1 MTRAGGVRMNNR
13 ILILVIEDDSDI
25 SNMIC
30 DLLEQNGYNVKPA
43 YSGTE
48 ALMVFD
54 HKIDLVLLDLMLP
67 GLAGEQVLQEIRKH
81 SNVPV
86 IGLSAKADKPSTI
99 NLLKSGADDYIVK
112 PFNNDELLARI
123 EAQLRRY
130 KQSSN
135 LNSENSKI
143 TEVTYKDITIDLET
157 YTVQIGDTSVSLTK
171 REFLILELLMK
182 YPKKVFTK
190 SNLYEHVWNDEFF
203 GDENTVNVHM
213 SNIRSKLAKANP
225 SEEYIQTVWG
235 IGFKMSE

>member
-1 MTRAGGVRMNNR
+1 MNNR
-13 ILILVIEDDSDI
+13 ISILVIEDDSDI

-30 DLLEQNGYNVKPA
+30 DLLEQNGYNAKPA

-48 ALMVFD
+48 ALMAFD
-54 HKIDLVLLDLMLP
+54 NKINLVLLDLMLP
-67 GLAGEQVLQEIRKH
+67 GINGEMVLQEIRKH

-86 IGLSAKADKPSTI
+86 IGLSAKSDKNSTI

-130 KQSSN
+130 NQFSSF
-135 LNSENSKI
+135 ENENNKL
-143 TEVTYKDITIDLET
+143 TYKDLSIDAET
-157 YTVQIGDTSVSLTK
+157 YSVQVGDTPVSLTK
-171 REFLILELLMK
+171 REFLIIELLMK

-190 SNLYEHVWNDEFF
+190 SNLYEHVWNDEFL
-203 GDENTVNVHM
+203 GDDNTVNVHI

-235 IGFKMSE
+235 IGFKMKE

>member
-1 MTRAGGVRMNNR
+1 MTTNR
-13 ILILVIEDDSDI
+13 NTILVVEDDNDI

-30 DLLEQNGYNVKPA
+30 DLLEQNGYNTKSA

-54 HKIDLVLLDLMLP
+54 PKIDLVLLDLMLP
-67 GLAGEQVLQEIRKH
+67 GLAGEEVLQEIRKH
-81 SNVPV
+81 SNIPV
-86 IGLSAKADKPSTI
+86 IGLSAKSDKASTI
-99 NLLKSGADDYIVK
+99 NLLKTGADDYIVK

-130 KQSSN
+130 HQPSLHQEGNK
-135 LNSENSKI
+135 L
-143 TEVTYKDITIDLET
+143 TYKNISMDPET
-157 YTVQIGDTSVSLTK
+157 FSVMVGDTPVSLTK

-190 SNLYEHVWNDEFF
+190 SNLYEHVWNEEFF
-203 GDENTVNVHM
+203 GDENTINVHI
-213 SNIRSKLAKANP
+213 SNIRSKLAKANA
-225 SEEYIQTVWG
+225 SGEYIQTVWG

>member
-1 MTRAGGVRMNNR
+1 MNN
-13 ILILVIEDDSDI
+13 IISILVIEDDCDI

-30 DLLEQNGYNVKPA
+30 DLLKRNGYKAMPA
-43 YSGTE
+43 YTGTE

-54 HKIDLVLLDLMLP
+54 KKIDLVLLDLMLP
-67 GLAGEQVLQEIRKH
+67 GVNGEMVLMEIRKH
-81 SNVPV
+81 SNIPV
-86 IGLSAKADKPSTI
+86 IGLSAKSDKASTI

-130 KQSSN
+130 NHHLSLMSDNNKLS
-135 LNSENSKI
+135 
-143 TEVTYKDITIDLET
+143 YKDISIDTET
-157 YTVQIGDTSVSLTK
+157 YSVNVGGTVVSLTK

-190 SNLYEHVWNDEFF
+190 SNIYEHVWNDEFF
-203 GDENTVNVHM
+203 GDENTINVHI
-213 SNIRSKLAKANP
+213 SNIRIKLAKANP

>member
-1 MTRAGGVRMNNR
+1 MNNR
-13 ILILVIEDDSDI
+13 SSILVIEDDSDI

-30 DLLEQNGYNVKPA
+30 DLLRQNGYNAKPA

-48 ALMVFD
+48 ALVVFD
-54 HKIDLVLLDLMLP
+54 KKIDLVLLDLMLP
-67 GLAGEQVLQEIRKH
+67 GINGEMVLKEIRKH
-81 SNVPV
+81 SNIPI
-86 IGLSAKADKPSTI
+86 IGLTAKSDKSSTI

-130 KQSSN
+130 NPPSS
-135 LNSENSKI
+135 LLSENNKLS
-143 TEVTYKDITIDLET
+143 YKDISIDTET
-157 YTVQIGDTSVSLTK
+157 YSVQVGGTPVSLTK

-203 GDENTVNVHM
+203 GDENTINVHI
-213 SNIRSKLAKANP
+213 SNIRLKLAKANP
-225 SEEYIQTVWG
+225 SGEYIQTVWG

>member
-1 MTRAGGVRMNNR
+1 MNNR
-13 ILILVIEDDSDI
+13 ITILVIEDDSDI
-25 SNMIC
+25 SNMIR
-30 DLLEQNGYNVKPA
+30 DMLKHNGYGTKQA

-54 HKIDLVLLDLMLP
+54 DKVDLVLLDLMLP
-67 GLAGEQVLQEIRKH
+67 GLKGELVLEEIRKN
-81 SNVPV
+81 SNIPV
-86 IGLSAKADKPSTI
+86 IGLSAKSDKDSTI

-130 KQSSN
+130 NQTSSFPN
-135 LNSENSKI
+135 ENNKLS
-143 TEVTYKDITIDLET
+143 YKDISIDTEN
-157 YTVQIGDTSVSLTK
+157 YSVQVGDTSVSLTK

-203 GDENTVNVHM
+203 GDENTINVHI
-213 SNIRSKLAKANP
+213 SNIRSKVAKVNP

-235 IGFKMSE
+235 IGFKMNE

>member
-1 MTRAGGVRMNNR
+1 MNNR
-13 ILILVIEDDSDI
+13 ISILVIEDDSDI

-30 DLLEQNGYNVKPA
+30 DLLEQNGYNTKSA
-43 YSGTE
+43 YTGTE

-54 HKIDLVLLDLMLP
+54 KKIDLVLLDLMLP
-67 GLAGEQVLQEIRKH
+67 GLNGEIVLQEIRKH
-81 SNVPV
+81 SNIPV
-86 IGLSAKADKPSTI
+86 IGLSAKSDKASTI

-130 KQSSN
+130 NPPLS
-135 LNSENSKI
+135 LPSENNKLS
-143 TEVTYKDITIDLET
+143 YKDISIDTET
-157 YTVQIGDTSVSLTK
+157 YLVQVGDTPVSLTK
-171 REFLILELLMK
+171 REFLILELLIK

-203 GDENTVNVHM
+203 GDENTINVHI

-235 IGFKMSE
+235 IGFKMGE

>member
-1 MTRAGGVRMNNR
+1 MSKK
-13 ILILVIEDDSDI
+13 ILILVVEDDSDI
-25 SNMIC
+25 SNMVC
-30 DLLEQNGYNVKPA
+30 DLLEQSGYSTKPA

-48 ALMVFD
+48 ALMYFND
-54 HKIDLVLLDLMLP
+54 KFNLVLLDLMLP
-67 GLAGEQVLQEIRKH
+67 GLAGELVLQEIRKH

-86 IGLSAKADKPSTI
+86 IGLSAKTDKTSTI

-130 KQSSN
+130 NQVSS
-135 LNSENSKI
+135 LPGENNKL
-143 TEVTYKDITIDLET
+143 TYKDISIDTET
-157 YTVQIGDTSVSLTK
+157 YSVQVGDTPASLTK

-190 SNLYEHVWNDEFF
+190 ANFYEHVWNDEFL
-203 GDENTVNVHM
+203 GDENTINVHI
-213 SNIRSKLAKANP
+213 SNVRSKLAKANP
-225 SEEYIQTVWG
+225 SGDYIQTVWG

>member
-1 MTRAGGVRMNNR
+1 MNNR
-13 ILILVIEDDSDI
+13 ITILVIEDDSDI
-25 SNMIC
+25 SNMIR
-30 DLLEQNGYNVKPA
+30 DMLKHNGYGTKQA

-54 HKIDLVLLDLMLP
+54 DKVDLVLLDLMLP
-67 GLAGEQVLQEIRKH
+67 GLKGELVLEEIRKN
-81 SNVPV
+81 SNIPV
-86 IGLSAKADKPSTI
+86 IGLSAKSDKDSTI

-130 KQSSN
+130 NQTSSFPN
-135 LNSENSKI
+135 ENNKLS
-143 TEVTYKDITIDLET
+143 YKDISIDTEN
-157 YTVQIGDTSVSLTK
+157 YSVQVGDTSVSLTK

-203 GDENTVNVHM
+203 GDENTINVHI
-213 SNIRSKLAKANP
+213 SNIRSKLAKVNP

-235 IGFKMSE
+235 IGFKMNE

>member
-1 MTRAGGVRMNNR
+1 MNNK
-13 ILILVIEDDSDI
+13 ISILVIEDDVDI

-30 DLLEQNGYNVKPA
+30 DLLMQNGYAAKPA

-48 ALMVFD
+48 ALMIFD
-54 HKIDLVLLDLMLP
+54 NKVNLVLLDLMLP
-67 GLAGEQVLQEIRKH
+67 GVNGELVLQEIRKH

-86 IGLSAKADKPSTI
+86 IGLSAKTDKSSTI

-123 EAQLRRY
+123 EVQLRRY
-130 KQSSN
+130 NQVPS
-135 LNSENSKI
+135 LTSENNKL
-143 TEVTYKDITIDLET
+143 TYKDISIDIET
-157 YTVQIGDTSVSLTK
+157 YSVQVGDTLVTLTK

-190 SNLYEHVWNDEFF
+190 SNLFEHVWNDEFF
-203 GDENTVNVHM
+203 GDDNTINVHI

-225 SEEYIQTVWG
+225 TEEYIQTVWG

>member
-1 MTRAGGVRMNNR
+1 MQMMNG
-13 ILILVIEDDSDI
+13 ISILVIEDDGDI
-25 SNMIC
+25 GNMIC
-30 DLLEQNGYNVKPA
+30 DLLEQNGYNTKRA

-54 HKIDLVLLDLMLP
+54 NKIDLVLLDLMLP
-67 GLAGEQVLQEIRKH
+67 GMAGELVLQEIRKH

-86 IGLSAKADKPSTI
+86 IGLSAKGDKSSTI

-123 EAQLRRY
+123 GVQLRRY
-130 KQSSN
+130 NQASN
-135 LNSENSKI
+135 LSNEKNKL
-143 TEVTYKDITIDLET
+143 TYKNLSIDTET
-157 YTVQIGDTSVSLTK
+157 YSVQVGETPVSLTK

-203 GDENTVNVHM
+203 GDDNTVNVHI
-213 SNIRSKLAKANP
+213 SNIRSKLGRIHP

-235 IGFKMSE
+235 IGFKMCE

>member
-1 MTRAGGVRMNNR
+1 MNNK
-13 ILILVIEDDSDI
+13 ISILVIEDDSDI

-30 DLLEQNGYNVKPA
+30 DLLQQNSYNARPV

-48 ALMVFD
+48 ALMVFNN
-54 HKIDLVLLDLMLP
+54 KIDLILLDLMLP
-67 GLAGEQVLQEIRKH
+67 GLKGELVLHEIRKY

-86 IGLSAKADKPSTI
+86 IGLTAKSDKTSTI

-130 KQSSN
+130 NQSSSSPN
-135 LNSENSKI
+135 KNNKL
-143 TEVTYKDITIDLET
+143 TYKDI
-157 YTVQIGDTSVSLTK
+157 SVDVENFLVEVGNTQVNLTK

-203 GDENTVNVHM
+203 GDENTINVHI
-213 SNIRSKLAKANP
+213 SNIRSKLSKANP

>member
-1 MTRAGGVRMNNR
+1 MSNKT
-13 ILILVIEDDSDI
+13 LILVIEDDNDI
-25 SNMIC
+25 SNMIR
-30 DLLEQNGYNVKPA
+30 DLLDQNGYDTKSA

-48 ALMVFD
+48 ALMVFNN
-54 HKIDLVLLDLMLP
+54 KINLVLLDLMLP
-67 GLAGEQVLQEIRKH
+67 GLSGEIVLKEIRKH

-86 IGLSAKADKPSTI
+86 IGLSAKSDKESTI
-99 NLLKSGADDYIVK
+99 NLLKSGADDYIIK

-130 KQSSN
+130 KHTSN
-135 LNSENSKI
+135 LKNEYNK
-143 TEVTYKDITIDLET
+143 VTYKDITIDIET
-157 YTVQIGDTSVSLTK
+157 HSVQVGETSVSLTK

-203 GDENTVNVHM
+203 GDENTINVHI

-225 SEEYIQTVWG
+225 LDEYIQTVWG

>member
-1 MTRAGGVRMNNR
+1 MNSN
-13 ILILVIEDDSDI
+13 ISILVIEDDSDI

-30 DLLEQNGYNVKPA
+30 DLLKLNGYNAKPA

-54 HKIDLVLLDLMLP
+54 KKINLVLLDLMLP
-67 GLAGEQVLQEIRKH
+67 GLNGELVLQEIRKH

-86 IGLSAKADKPSTI
+86 VGLSAKSDKASTI
-99 NLLKSGADDYIVK
+99 NLLKTGADDYIVK

-130 KQSSN
+130 NHSTSLPIDNNKLS
-135 LNSENSKI
+135 
-143 TEVTYKDITIDLET
+143 YKDISIDKET
-157 YTVQIGDTSVSLTK
+157 YSVQVGDTPVSLTK
-171 REFLILELLMK
+171 REFLLLELLMK

-190 SNLYEHVWNDEFF
+190 SNLYQHVWNDEFF
-203 GDENTVNVHM
+203 GDENTINVHI
-213 SNIRSKLAKANP
+213 SNIRSKLAKVNP

-235 IGFKMSE
+235 IGFKMHE

>member
-1 MTRAGGVRMNNR
+1 MNKN
-13 ILILVIEDDSDI
+13 ISILVIEDDSDI

-30 DLLEQNGYNVKPA
+30 DLLQQNGYKVKPA

-54 HKIDLVLLDLMLP
+54 LNIHLVLLDLMLP
-67 GLAGEQVLQEIRKH
+67 GLAGEAVLHEIRKH

-86 IGLSAKADKPSTI
+86 IGLSAKSDKSSTI

-112 PFNNDELLARI
+112 PFHNEELLARI

-130 KQSSN
+130 HQPGSLAGEDNKV
-135 LNSENSKI
+135 I
-143 TEVTYKDITIDLET
+143 YKGITIDLET
-157 YTVQIGDTSVSLTK
+157 YTVLVGDTTINLTK
-171 REFLILELLMK
+171 REFLILELMMR

-190 SNLYEHVWNDEFF
+190 SNLYEHVWKDEFF
-203 GDENTVNVHM
+203 GDENTVNVHI

-225 SEEYIQTVWG
+225 SEDYIQTVWG

>member
-1 MTRAGGVRMNNR
+1 MSNKNT
-13 ILILVIEDDSDI
+13 ILVIEDDSDI

-30 DLLEQNGYNVKPA
+30 DLLGQNGYSVKSA

-48 ALMVFD
+48 ALMMFD
-54 HKIDLVLLDLMLP
+54 NKINLILLDLMLP
-67 GLAGEQVLQEIRKH
+67 GLSGEIVLQEIRKH
-81 SNVPV
+81 SNIPV
-86 IGLSAKADKPSTI
+86 IGLSAKSDKASTI

-123 EAQLRRY
+123 EVQLRRY
-130 KQSSN
+130 SQSPSFS
-135 LNSENSKI
+135 SENK
-143 TEVTYKDITIDLET
+143 ELTYKDITIDIET
-157 YTVQIGDTSVSLTK
+157 YSVQVGDTFISLTK
-171 REFLILELLMK
+171 REFLILELLIK

-190 SNLYEHVWNDEFF
+190 SNLYEYVWNDEFF
-203 GDENTVNVHM
+203 GDDNTINVHI

>member
-1 MTRAGGVRMNNR
+1 MSNG

-25 SNMIC
+25 SNMVC
-30 DLLEQNGYNVKPA
+30 DLLEQNGYNTKPA

-48 ALMVFD
+48 ALMAF
-54 HKIDLVLLDLMLP
+54 HNKIDLILLDLMLP
-67 GLAGEQVLQEIRKH
+67 GLSGELVLQEIRKH
-81 SNVPV
+81 SNIPV
-86 IGLSAKADKPSTI
+86 IGLSAKSDKESTI
-99 NLLKSGADDYIVK
+99 NMLKSGADDYITK

-130 KQSSN
+130 NQVSSN
-135 LNSENSKI
+135 SSENNKL
-143 TEVTYKDITIDLET
+143 TYKDISIDTET
-157 YTVQIGDTSVSLTK
+157 YSVKVGDTPINFTK

-190 SNLYEHVWNDEFF
+190 SNLYERVWNDEFL
-203 GDENTVNVHM
+203 GDENTINVHI
-213 SNIRSKLAKANP
+213 SNIRSKLAKSNP

>member
-1 MTRAGGVRMNNR
+1 MTNG
-13 ILILVIEDDSDI
+13 ISILVIEDDSDI

-30 DLLEQNGYNVKPA
+30 DLLEQNGYHAKRA

-54 HKIDLVLLDLMLP
+54 NKIDLVLLDLMLP
-67 GLAGEQVLQEIRKH
+67 GLDGELVLQKIRKR
-81 SNVPV
+81 SNIPV
-86 IGLSAKADKPSTI
+86 IGLSAKNDKNSTI

-130 KQSSN
+130 NQVSS
-135 LNSENSKI
+135 LPGENNKI
-143 TEVTYKDITIDLET
+143 SYKDISIDAET
-157 YTVQIGDTSVSLTK
+157 YSVQVGDTPVSLTK

-190 SNLYEHVWNDEFF
+190 SNLYKHVWNDEFF
-203 GDENTVNVHM
+203 GDENTVNVHI
-213 SNIRSKLAKANP
+213 SNLRAKLAKANS

>member
-1 MTRAGGVRMNNR
+1 MNNK
-13 ILILVIEDDSDI
+13 ISILVIEDDSDI

-30 DLLEQNGYNVKPA
+30 DLLQQNSYNARPV

-48 ALMVFD
+48 ALMVLNN
-54 HKIDLVLLDLMLP
+54 KIDLILLDLMLP
-67 GLAGEQVLQEIRKH
+67 GLKVELVLHEIRKH

-86 IGLSAKADKPSTI
+86 IVLTAKSDKTSTI

-130 KQSSN
+130 NQSSSSPN
-135 LNSENSKI
+135 KNNKL
-143 TEVTYKDITIDLET
+143 TYKDI
-157 YTVQIGDTSVSLTK
+157 SVDVENFLVEVGNTQVNLTK

-203 GDENTVNVHM
+203 GDENTINVHI
-213 SNIRSKLAKANP
+213 SNIRSKLSNANP
-225 SEEYIQTVWG
+225 AEEYIQTVWG